1 MLSAVEARLLEKLRR
16 ILSGLVRLGTVTDV
30 DNDKRKARVMF
41 QSQGMTSG
49 WLYVLNNRPF
59 IPDYE
64 TEPKRTEAAEGGG
77 GYAAYASH
85 SHEIII
91 KPWMPKIND
100 TVLVLYLPVLNADG
114 FVLGGV
120 G

>member
-1 MLSAVEARLLEKLRR
+1 MLSAVEKRLLEKIRR

-30 DNDKRKARVMF
+30 DNEKRKVRVKF
-41 QSQGMTSG
+41 QSQDMTSG
-49 WLYVLNNRPF
+49 WLYVLDNRPF
-59 IPDYE
+59 VPGYD
-64 TEPKRTEAAEGGG
+64 TEPQRTETAAGGG

-85 SHEIII
+85 SHELVI

-100 TVLVLYLPVLNADG
+100 TVLALYLPVLNADG